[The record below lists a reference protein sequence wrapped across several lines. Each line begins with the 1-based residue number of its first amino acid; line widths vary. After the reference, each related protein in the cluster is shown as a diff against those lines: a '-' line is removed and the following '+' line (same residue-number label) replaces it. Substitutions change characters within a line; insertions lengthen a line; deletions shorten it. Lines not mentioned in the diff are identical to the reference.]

1 MLPMTTGTPI
11 PTTSVVFNPEYL
23 VVSMQNT
30 KYVLPVKDILRLEA
44 IRIYTVIYV
53 KNKEQ
58 YICSKHLKVVCE
70 ELESSTFFRVHK
82 SHVINLREV
91 KGYEEGRGGKVIM
104 SDNKVIDVS
113 QRKKALF
120 LKKFYEIYGMT
131 LL

>member
-1 MLPMTTGTPI
+1 MTTGTPVQ
-11 PTTSVVFNPEYL
+11 TTAVLIDPEYL
-23 VVSMQNT
+23 VVSMHNT

-58 YICSKHLKVVCE
+58 FICSKHLKVVCE
-70 ELESSTFFRVHK
+70 ELQSSTFFRIHK

-113 QRKKALF
+113 QRKKPLF
-120 LKKFYEIYGMT
+120 LKKFYEIYGIAQ
-131 LL
+131 L

>member
-1 MLPMTTGTPI
+1 MITGNPI
-11 PTTSVVFNPEYL
+11 QASSVVIDPEYL
-23 VVSMQNT
+23 VVSMHNT

-58 YICSKHLKVVCE
+58 YICSKHLKMVCE
-70 ELESSTFFRVHK
+70 ELQSESFFRIHK

-91 KGYEEGRGGKVIM
+91 KGYQEGRGGKVIM
-104 SDNKVIDVS
+104 NDNKVLDVS

-120 LKKFYEIYGMT
+120 LKKFHEMYGIS